1 MPDYKKMY
9 LTMAG
14 AAEDVVC
21 LLEKSEPTANDWPLF
36 MNITKRLT
44 DAPSLLVRRG
54 RCPHR
59 PAAPSGAALPQEG
72 VSKEGGRTDRKPS
85 ERKIV

>member
-14 AAEDVVC
+14 AVEDVVC
-21 LLEKSEPTANDWPLF
+21 LLEKCEPTTSDWPLY

-44 DAPSLLVRRG
+44 DEQLK
-54 RCPHR
+54 CEDIYIN
-59 PAAPSGAALPQEG
+59 Q
-72 VSKEGGRTDRKPS
+72 D
-85 ERKIV
+85 

>member
-21 LLEKSEPTANDWPLF
+21 LLEKSEPTSSDWPLF

-44 DAPSLLVRRG
+44 DAQLK
-54 RCPHR
+54 CEDIYIN
-59 PAAPSGAALPQEG
+59 Q
-72 VSKEGGRTDRKPS
+72 D
-85 ERKIV
+85 

>member
-21 LLEKSEPTANDWPLF
+21 LLEKSKPTASDWPLF
-36 MNITKRLT
+36 VNITKRLT
-44 DAPSLLVRRG
+44 DAQLK
-54 RCPHR
+54 CEDIYIN
-59 PAAPSGAALPQEG
+59 Q
-72 VSKEGGRTDRKPS
+72 D
-85 ERKIV
+85 